1 MEAPSLTGAQ
11 RTALR
16 GHGQAL
22 KPALHLGKAGLT
34 PEFRAELE
42 RQLNALELVK
52 LRLHGSDRTERAALL
67 DEVAAASRCAIAGT
81 VGQTALLYRPQPDPA
96 RRVITF
102 S

>member
-16 GHGQAL
+16 GHGQTL

-42 RQLNALELVK
+42 RQLDALELVK

-67 DEVAAASRCAIAGT
+67 EEVAAAGRCAIAGT
-81 VGQTALLYRPQPDPA
+81 VGQTALLYRQQPDPA